1 MIILACHTALLLI
14 IFSTSSMAM
23 SKVAFCGNRLANQRV
38 LVTGAGRGIGRAI
51 AVICSKE
58 GAKVAIASRSKN
70 ELLETAEM
78 MDNEYAI
85 HVTDLHNDE
94 QVNDMVESIA
104 STWGGIDVLINNAGG
119 AQPTKGSFDTLESDD
134 LSRILDLNVV
144 TVHRVSSKVVDHMKE
159 GGRIINIS
167 SRAGKVGLPSMSFY
181 VASKFALEGLTA
193 SMAADLKERK
203 IVVNS
208 LSPGMVN
215 TKSFPKPDD
224 RPGVRSAESVYDG
237 LFTLLEAD
245 YSGRYLH
252 VDELDI
258 ARENGADDSL
268 AMKPINE
275 PKFSPKER

>member
-1 MIILACHTALLLI
+1 
-14 IFSTSSMAM
+14 MAM

-119 AQPTKGSFDTLESDD
+119 AQPTKGSFDTLKSDD

-203 IVVNS
+203 ILVNS

-275 PKFSPKER
+275 PTFSLEES